1 LGAFVEPPADD
12 VDLSGRPGSI
22 AGHRSLTQSCDNCI
36 AVSGNVAGRPQ
47 VEGLAHGRAIT
58 FSEQRFDV
66 ALETQGT
73 VRHGDH
79 SSGIDA
85 LYCSGNNP
93 IPVAVGMSVDAD
105 PDQHME
111 KQDRLF
117 NVPSTAVDDLLETRQ
132 DPPEHPR

>member
-1 LGAFVEPPADD
+1 LGAAVEPPTDD
-12 VDLSGRPGSI
+12 LDLSGRPGSI
-22 AGHRSLTQSCDNCI
+22 AGHRSLAQSSDNCI
-36 AVSGNVAGRPQ
+36 AMSGNVGGRPQ

-66 ALETQGT
+66 ALEAQGT

-85 LYCSGNNP
+85 LYCSGNSP
-93 IPVAVGMSVDAD
+93 IPVAVGMPVDAD
-105 PDQHME
+105 LDQHME

-117 NVPSTAVDDLLETRQ
+117 QRPF
-132 DPPEHPR
+132 HCG